1 MEFIKSKN
9 IKELINSGVVSRQ
22 LLNPDNSAS
31 KRVTI
36 TEVHLE
42 AEASQPRH
50 IHDLSEQIWYAV
62 KGTEKYCWIEW
73 ERNNA

>member
-1 MEFIKSKN
+1 M
-9 IKELINSGVVSRQ
+9 
-22 LLNPDNSAS
+22 LNLDNSAS

-50 IHDLSEQIWYAV
+50 IHDSSEQIWYAV